1 MSGLEKVKENIED
14 PEIKK
19 TDESFRNTI
28 SIVEKD
34 GHRKWIYPK
43 KPSGR
48 FYTAR
53 TIVSI
58 FLLAILFGLPF
69 IKVDGHP
76 FFLFNIVEREFILF
90 GSVFTPQDFY
100 LFGLLMIT
108 VFVSLFL
115 VTAVFGRIFCGWIC
129 PQPIFLELVF
139 RKIEYLIEGDYTRQ
153 MELNKSPWTGSKIF
167 KKGLKYLIFFILSFV
182 IANTLLSYIIG
193 VDALWKIMNEPVSAH
208 VSGFIAI
215 VVFTIGFYFI
225 FAWFR
230 EQACILVCPYGR
242 MQGVLLDKNTTV
254 IAYDYNRGE
263 PRGKLTEKKEKN
275 LGDCIDCNQ
284 CVVVC
289 PTGID
294 IRNGTQLECINCAV
308 CIDACDSIMDK
319 INLPRGLIRYDSME
333 GIRTG
338 SGFKWTSRVIGYIS
352 VLLILLTT
360 ITVLF
365 AKRKDVDANV
375 LRTPGMIY
383 QNQGE
388 DKVSNMYNFK
398 LSNKTFNEMP
408 IKFELSE
415 SEGEIKL
422 VGNEIILKPMEV
434 HEGSLL
440 ILMPKDKIKKLNT
453 PLKINAVSN
462 GKVIEEINTTFIG
475 PPN

>member
-167 KKGLKYLIFFILSFV
+167 KKGLKYLIFFILSFI

>member
-193 VDALWKIMNEPVSAH
+193 VDALWTIMNEPVSAH

>member
-1 MSGLEKVKENIED
+1 MKELETVKENID
-14 PEIKK
+14 NPEVKK

-43 KPSGR
+43 KPAGR

-90 GSVFTPQDFY
+90 GAVFTPQDFY

-139 RKIEYLIEGDYTRQ
+139 RKIEYLIEGDYIRQ

-193 VDALWKIMNEPVSAH
+193 VDGLWKIMNDPISAH

-215 VVFTIGFYFI
+215 VIFTIGFYWI

-263 PRGKLTEKKEKN
+263 PRGKLTQKKEKN

-338 SGFKWTSRVIGYIS
+338 SGFKWTSRVIGYMS
-352 VLLILLTT
+352 VLLILLTA

-365 AKRKDVDANV
+365 AKRKDVDANI

-462 GKVIEEINTTFIG
+462 GKVIEEISTTFIG

>member
-1 MSGLEKVKENIED
+1 MKELETLKENTVN
-14 PEIKK
+14 PEVEK
-19 TDESFRNTI
+19 TNDSFRNTI

-48 FYTAR
+48 YYTAR
-53 TIVSI
+53 NIVSV

-76 FFLFNIVEREFILF
+76 FFLFNIVESEFILF
-90 GSVFTPQDFY
+90 GAVFTPQDFY

-115 VTAVFGRIFCGWIC
+115 ITAVFGRIFCGWIC

-139 RKIEYLIEGDYTRQ
+139 RKIEYLIEGDYIRQ
-153 MELNKSPWTGSKIF
+153 MELNKSPWTGAKIF
-167 KKGLKYLIFFILSFV
+167 KKGLKYLIFFLLSFI

-193 VDALWKIMNEPVSAH
+193 VDALWKIMNEPISAH

-215 VVFTIGFYFI
+215 VIFTIGFYWI

-263 PRGKLTEKKEKN
+263 PRGKLTQKKEKN

-338 SGFKWTSRVIGYIS
+338 SGFKWTSRVIGYMS

-462 GKVIEEINTTFIG
+462 GKVIEEISTTFIG

>member
-1 MSGLEKVKENIED
+1 MKELETVKENID
-14 PEIKK
+14 SPEVKK

-43 KPSGR
+43 KPAGR

-90 GSVFTPQDFY
+90 GAVFTPQDFY

-139 RKIEYLIEGDYTRQ
+139 RKIEYLIEGDYIRQ
-153 MELNKSPWTGSKIF
+153 MELNKAPWNGAKIF
-167 KKGLKYLIFFILSFV
+167 KKGLKYFIFFLLSFI

-193 VDALWKIMNEPVSAH
+193 VDGLWKIMNDPISAH

-215 VVFTIGFYFI
+215 VIFTIGFYWI

-263 PRGKLTEKKEKN
+263 PRGKLTQKKEKN

-338 SGFKWTSRVIGYIS
+338 SGFKWTSRVIGYMS
-352 VLLILLTT
+352 VLLILLTA

-365 AKRKDVDANV
+365 AKRKDVDANI

-462 GKVIEEINTTFIG
+462 GKVIEEISTTFIG

>member
-1 MSGLEKVKENIED
+1 MDTERVIDEKDKLKMS
-14 PEIKK
+14 
-19 TDESFRNTI
+19 DESFRDTI

-34 GHRKWIYPK
+34 GQRKWIYPK

-53 TIVSI
+53 TIVGI
-58 FLLAILFGLPF
+58 ILLAILFGLPF
-69 IKVDGHP
+69 IKIDGHP
-76 FFLFNIVEREFILF
+76 FFLFNIVDRKFILF
-90 GSVFTPQDFY
+90 GAVFTPQDFY
-100 LFGLLMIT
+100 LFGLLMIS

-139 RKIEYLIEGDYTRQ
+139 RKIEYMIEGDYMQQ
-153 MELNKSPWTGSKIF
+153 MALNKSPWTGSKIF
-167 KKGLKYLIFFILSFV
+167 KKGLKYLIFFVLSFV

-193 VDALWKIMNEPVSAH
+193 VDALWKIMNEPISAH
-208 VSGFIAI
+208 LSGFIAI
-215 VVFTIGFYFI
+215 FIFTIGFYWI
-225 FAWFR
+225 FSWFR

-338 SGFKWTSRVIGYIS
+338 TGFKWTPRVIGYMS

-383 QNQGE
+383 QNQGD

-398 LSNKTFNEMP
+398 LSNKTFDEMP
-408 IKFELSE
+408 IRFELSD

-422 VGNEIILKPMEV
+422 VGTDIILKPMEV

-440 ILMPKDKIKKLNT
+440 ILMPKDKIRKMNT
-453 PLKINAVSN
+453 PLKINVVSN
-462 GKVIEEINTTFIG
+462 GKFIDEISTTFIG
-475 PPN
+475 PTN

>member
-1 MSGLEKVKENIED
+1 MKELETVKENID
-14 PEIKK
+14 SPEVKK

-43 KPSGR
+43 KPAGR

-90 GSVFTPQDFY
+90 GAVFTPQDFY

-139 RKIEYLIEGDYTRQ
+139 RKIEYLIEGDYIRQ

-193 VDALWKIMNEPVSAH
+193 VDGLWKIMNDPISAH

-215 VVFTIGFYFI
+215 VIFTIGFYWI

-263 PRGKLTEKKEKN
+263 PRGKLTQKKEKN

-338 SGFKWTSRVIGYIS
+338 SGFKWTSRVIGYMS
-352 VLLILLTT
+352 VLLILLTA

-365 AKRKDVDANV
+365 AKRKDVDANI

-462 GKVIEEINTTFIG
+462 GKVIEEISTTFIG

>member
-1 MSGLEKVKENIED
+1 M
-14 PEIKK
+14 
-19 TDESFRNTI
+19 T
-28 SIVEKD
+28 
-34 GHRKWIYPK
+34 
-43 KPSGR
+43 
-48 FYTAR
+48 
-53 TIVSI
+53 
-58 FLLAILFGLPF
+58 
-69 IKVDGHP
+69 
-76 FFLFNIVEREFILF
+76 
-90 GSVFTPQDFY
+90 Q
-100 LFGLLMIT
+100 
-108 VFVSLFL
+108 
-115 VTAVFGRIFCGWIC
+115 
-129 PQPIFLELVF
+129 
-139 RKIEYLIEGDYTRQ
+139 
-153 MELNKSPWTGSKIF
+153 
-167 KKGLKYLIFFILSFV
+167 
-182 IANTLLSYIIG
+182 
-193 VDALWKIMNEPVSAH
+193 
-208 VSGFIAI
+208 
-215 VVFTIGFYFI
+215 
-225 FAWFR
+225 
-230 EQACILVCPYGR
+230 
-242 MQGVLLDKNTTV
+242 
-254 IAYDYNRGE
+254 
-263 PRGKLTEKKEKN
+263 KKEKN

-338 SGFKWTSRVIGYIS
+338 SGFKWTSRVIGYMS

-462 GKVIEEINTTFIG
+462 GKVIEEISTTFIG

>member
-1 MSGLEKVKENIED
+1 LSGLEKVKENIED

-193 VDALWKIMNEPVSAH
+193 VDALWTIMNEPVSAH

>member
-1 MSGLEKVKENIED
+1 MEKVKENIED

-167 KKGLKYLIFFILSFV
+167 KKGLKYLIFFILSFI

-193 VDALWKIMNEPVSAH
+193 VDALWTIMNEPVSAH

-254 IAYDYNRGE
+254 IAYDYN
-263 PRGKLTEKKEKN
+263 
-275 LGDCIDCNQ
+275 
-284 CVVVC
+284 
-289 PTGID
+289 
-294 IRNGTQLECINCAV
+294 
-308 CIDACDSIMDK
+308 
-319 INLPRGLIRYDSME
+319 
-333 GIRTG
+333 
-338 SGFKWTSRVIGYIS
+338 
-352 VLLILLTT
+352 
-360 ITVLF
+360 
-365 AKRKDVDANV
+365 
-375 LRTPGMIY
+375 
-383 QNQGE
+383 
-388 DKVSNMYNFK
+388 
-398 LSNKTFNEMP
+398 
-408 IKFELSE
+408 
-415 SEGEIKL
+415 
-422 VGNEIILKPMEV
+422 
-434 HEGSLL
+434 
-440 ILMPKDKIKKLNT
+440 
-453 PLKINAVSN
+453 
-462 GKVIEEINTTFIG
+462 
-475 PPN
+475 